1 MVVLD
6 NALTNWSYYAKL
18 GQQRLDKKFG
28 TVARRFGHEDN
39 GGSHVG
45 ERKQSPPLK
54 SRAQRGRARN
64 HEDSTMMLIR
74 KTALALALLATATVA
89 ACDDDDDD
97 VTGPGTTA
105 SVRVVHASPDAPNV
119 DVLVDNTAAL
129 TNVAYKVA
137 SNYLAVPSGSRNLK
151 VRATGTSTVVID
163 QTATLNQGAFYTVL
177 ATGRVASIAPVVL
190 TDDQTSPASG
200 NIRLRLV
207 HASPTAGN
215 VDIYVTTPTADLA
228 TAAAT
233 LSNVAFRASSSY
245 LEVPAGTYRVR
256 ITPAGTKT
264 VAIDVNNVA
273 LTAGQVRTA
282 VAVDAV
288 GGGAPLGA
296 ILLAD
301 KN

>member
-1 MVVLD
+1 M
-6 NALTNWSYYAKL
+6 
-18 GQQRLDKKFG
+18 KKP
-28 TVARRFGHEDN
+28 T
-39 GGSHVG
+39 
-45 ERKQSPPLK
+45 
-54 SRAQRGRARN
+54 
-64 HEDSTMMLIR
+64 
-74 KTALALALLATATVA
+74 LALALLATFALA
-89 ACDDDDDD
+89 ACNDDED
-97 VTGPGTTA
+97 VTGPVTTA
-105 SVRVVHASPDAPNV
+105 QLRVVHASPDAPNV
-119 DVLVDNTAAL
+119 DVLLDNAPVL

-137 SNYLAVPSGSRNLK
+137 SSYLEVPSGSRNLK

-163 QTATLNQGAFYTVL
+163 QNGTLDQNGFYTVL
-177 ATGRVASIAPVVL
+177 ATGRVASIAPLVL

-200 NIRLRLV
+200 KIRLRLV

-215 VDIYVTTPTADLA
+215 VDIYVTAPTADIA
-228 TAAAT
+228 TATPT
-233 LSNVAFRASSSY
+233 LANVAFRAASNY

-273 LTAGQVRTA
+273 LAAGQVRTA
-282 VAVDAV
+282 VAVDAP

>member
-1 MVVLD
+1 MM
-6 NALTNWSYYAKL
+6 
-18 GQQRLDKKFG
+18 KKP
-28 TVARRFGHEDN
+28 T
-39 GGSHVG
+39 
-45 ERKQSPPLK
+45 
-54 SRAQRGRARN
+54 
-64 HEDSTMMLIR
+64 
-74 KTALALALLATATVA
+74 LALALLATFALA
-89 ACDDDDDD
+89 ACSDDDDA
-97 VTGPGTTA
+97 TGPVTTA
-105 SVRVVHASPDAPNV
+105 QLRVVHASPDAPNV
-119 DVLVDNTAAL
+119 DVLVDNAPVL

-137 SNYLAVPSGSRNLK
+137 SSYLEVPSGSRNLK
-151 VRATGTSTVVID
+151 VRATGTATVVID
-163 QTATLNQGAFYTVL
+163 QNGTLDQNGFYTVL
-177 ATGRVASIAPVVL
+177 ATGRVASIAPLVL

-215 VDIYVTTPTADLA
+215 VDIYVTAPTADIA
-228 TAAAT
+228 TATPT
-233 LSNVAFRASSSY
+233 LANVAFRAASNY

-273 LTAGQVRTA
+273 LAAGQVRTA
-282 VAVDAV
+282 VAVDAP

>member
-1 MVVLD
+1 M
-6 NALTNWSYYAKL
+6 
-18 GQQRLDKKFG
+18 
-28 TVARRFGHEDN
+28 
-39 GGSHVG
+39 
-45 ERKQSPPLK
+45 KQP
-54 SRAQRGRARN
+54 
-64 HEDSTMMLIR
+64 T
-74 KTALALALLATATVA
+74 LALALLATFAVA

-97 VTGPGTTA
+97 VTGPVTTA
-105 SVRVVHASPDAPNV
+105 QLRVVHASPDAPNV
-119 DVLVDNTAAL
+119 DVLVDNAAVL
-129 TNVAYKVA
+129 TNVAYKAA
-137 SNYLAVPSGSRNLK
+137 SSYLEVPSGSRNLK

-163 QTATLNQGAFYTVL
+163 QNGTLAQNSFYTVL

-200 NIRLRLV
+200 SVRLRLV

-215 VDIYVTTPTADLA
+215 VDIYVTAPTADIA
-228 TAAAT
+228 TATPT
-233 LSNVAFRASSSY
+233 LANVAFRAASNY

-264 VAIDVNNVA
+264 VAIDANNVA
-273 LTAGQVRTA
+273 LVAGQVRTA
-282 VAVDAV
+282 VAVDAA